1 MENMKKTKFIK
12 TVSLFISCI
21 IFISCIN
28 INAVIAADLQITS
41 DNSAVLQYP
50 NPPDPADSYYIP
62 TPNDSIAV
70 DNQNSADASADSGEL
85 KSQSNTADNQ
95 ANQDSQ
101 GITVSQPDLG
111 IKAGGCIL
119 IEADTGT
126 VLYEQNADGIFP
138 PASVTKVMSLL
149 LIMEA
154 LDDGRISLDDK
165 VTVSDYAS
173 SMGGSQVYL
182 EPGEE
187 MTLNDMLKAIVVAS
201 ANDATVAVAEHIA
214 GSVDAFVARMN
225 ERAKELGMTNT
236 TFKNATG
243 LDADG
248 HVTTARD
255 IAIMSRELLK
265 HKKIFDYTTIWM
277 DTLRDGQF
285 GISNT
290 NKLIR
295 FYPGA
300 NGLKTGSTGLAKYC
314 LSASAM
320 RNNMQLI
327 AVIMAAPTSDDRFA
341 GAKKLLDYG
350 FATYAVYKTP
360 QEELAPVRITGGV
373 FETVQPTNDTSSFL
387 IAKGKEKSVQKQ
399 VEMAETLAAPIE
411 KGQKIGVINYTLD
424 GKIVKS
430 VDITASESVKRI
442 SFWGIFGKMAKKYF
456 MMD

>member
-1 MENMKKTKFIK
+1 
-12 TVSLFISCI
+12 
-21 IFISCIN
+21 
-28 INAVIAADLQITS
+28 
-41 DNSAVLQYP
+41 
-50 NPPDPADSYYIP
+50 
-62 TPNDSIAV
+62 
-70 DNQNSADASADSGEL
+70 
-85 KSQSNTADNQ
+85 
-95 ANQDSQ
+95 
-101 GITVSQPDLG
+101 
-111 IKAGGCIL
+111 
-119 IEADTGT
+119 
-126 VLYEQNADGIFP
+126 
-138 PASVTKVMSLL
+138 
-149 LIMEA
+149 
-154 LDDGRISLDDK
+154 
-165 VTVSDYAS
+165 
-173 SMGGSQVYL
+173 
-182 EPGEE
+182 
-187 MTLNDMLKAIVVAS
+187 
-201 ANDATVAVAEHIA
+201 
-214 GSVDAFVARMN
+214 MN

-236 TFKNATG
+236 TFKNCTG

-295 FYPGA
+295 FYSGA

-314 LSASAM
+314 LSASAL

-373 FETVQPTNDTSSFL
+373 VDTIQPVNDTSSFL
-387 IAKGKEKSVQKQ
+387 ISKGKEKNIQKQ
-399 VEMAETLAAPIE
+399 IEMAETLAAPVE

>member
-1 MENMKKTKFIK
+1 MEKRIFLKIISVFIFFA
-12 TVSLFISCI
+12 V
-21 IFISCIN
+21 FISCIN
-28 INAVIAADLQITS
+28 IAGGAIIVGAADVQAGS
-41 DNSAVLQYP
+41 VQSVQ
-50 NPPDPADSYYIP
+50 
-62 TPNDSIAV
+62 
-70 DNQNSADASADSGEL
+70 SG
-85 KSQSNTADNQ
+85 QTA
-95 ANQDSQ
+95 DSQ
-101 GITVSQPDLG
+101 GINISPPDLG
-111 IKAGGCIL
+111 INAGGCIL

-154 LDDGRISLDDK
+154 LDEGRISTGDK

-173 SMGGSQVYL
+173 SMGGSQVFL
-182 EPGEE
+182 GPGEE

-201 ANDATVAVAEHIA
+201 ANDATVAVAEHLM

-236 TFKNATG
+236 AFKNATG

-255 IAIMSRELLK
+255 IALMSRELIK

-277 DTLRDGQF
+277 DTLRGGQF

-290 NKLIR
+290 NRLIR
-295 FYPGA
+295 FYSGA

-327 AVIMAAPTSDDRFA
+327 AVIMAAPTSDARFA

-360 QEELAPVRITGGV
+360 AEELAPVRITGGV
-373 FETVQPTNDTSSFL
+373 TETVKPSQEISSFL
-387 IAKGKEKSVQKQ
+387 INKGKEKNIKKQ
-399 VEMAETLAAPIE
+399 VEMAETLAAPVE
-411 KGQKIGVINYTLD
+411 KGQKIGIINYTLD
-424 GKIVKS
+424 GNIIKS
-430 VDITASESVKRI
+430 ADITASESVARI

-456 MMD
+456 MLD